1 MGATAFAERAH
12 KELLAT
18 GERAQPRSVAASR
31 QLTPQEIR
39 IAAMARDGLSNPA
52 IGARI
57 FVSPRTVEYH
67 LGKVFAKLGIS
78 CRGEL
83 HLVLPASGKDSLRA
97 TA

>member
-1 MGATAFAERAH
+1 
-12 KELLAT
+12 
-18 GERAQPRSVAASR
+18 
-31 QLTPQEIR
+31 
-39 IAAMARDGLSNPA
+39 MARDGLSNPA

-67 LGKVFAKLGIS
+67 LGKVFSKLGIS

-83 HLVLPASGKDSLRA
+83 HLVLPGAGNDSLKA